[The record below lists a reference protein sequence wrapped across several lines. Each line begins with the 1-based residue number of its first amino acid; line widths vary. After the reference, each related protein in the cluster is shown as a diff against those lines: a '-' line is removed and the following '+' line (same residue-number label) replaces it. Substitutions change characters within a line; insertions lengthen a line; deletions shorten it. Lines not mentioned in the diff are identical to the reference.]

1 MREGAALGHC
11 ALPPAVRQYAENML
25 AAARQMADI
34 VSNPTQLNQERPTT
48 EAAAP
53 FNLQHLMREAH
64 DAVAPAAE
72 SAGIGLAWYM
82 PPHLGHMY
90 EGEAGALSETLCL
103 LLESAVRATKHG
115 AVHFSVRRVPEST
128 DAGHLL
134 FTVTDTGSGMPP
146 KERSSL
152 ALTRAWEL
160 AGARKGF
167 LGVECSPHGTTIA
180 FTLHLKYLERDGSED
195 APVERGQPLVL
206 VAAESALDRRALARM
221 LDGMPCRNAEA
232 RSLSEA
238 LQLHKGEV
246 ALLLIAQGRLAS
258 PAAGDILRQFRELAT
273 AAGLPFCKA
282 LAVTMDDSQWDRLA
296 DAGFT
301 HALLEPVDG
310 EALCQT
316 VREILDAA
324 AATRTADETGQEAVP
339 TEPAGQ
345 TGTAPADMAAA
356 VPEAVAPSAVTAGA
370 PAGRPPLPDL
380 FGNEDGHGGSPLKI
394 PDLTALPDLLSF
406 AESLRGPLVGPGEDK
421 KSGKPAG
428 GLFSG
433 LPENGDPLPDLDLP
447 PAEAGL
453 TPVSRLNA
461 SHKAAQE
468 QPDIPAG
475 LFVNPYA
482 PDDLVMTATSKTT
495 AVESESNEAPV
506 PASSPED
513 AAMQAEFSVAA
524 GLEGPVWGEEET
536 ADSGTA
542 QETKDAAPE
551 DAASKEALPVE
562 SAAAPAPVEAAEEK
576 ADSVTAAE
584 NPASGTEEAPAEPA
598 PAAADNATAAV
609 ATADAAEEKTTD
621 TMENAPPAE
630 ALQTVASAPEADS
643 EAVQPAAE
651 SAFAAPELP
660 EEPETAAPVEA
671 TAPEEVVAET
681 SVPETEPVAAVP
693 PAPEKPVE
701 PEQPRKP
708 AFRPVTF
715 AARPG
720 ATIVPIRPKVAAVPE
735 AKPTVTANAGG
746 SYTSPRQNTPGE
758 WVGEP
763 MPIGSPLP
771 PRPQDEEAASLAG
784 NAVQS
789 APRNAVRRGPRITI
803 RSVPTATARRD
814 TENTEDTAKN
824 AYTSP
829 SLSTPGEW
837 VGEPMPIS
845 PKATADRPAPPR
857 RHGPEEAGCRASHR
871 NRVRSAGTGGSGN
884 ARSDGPRSR
893 AAPAPGSPGTGFAV
907 RSGSNGGRY
916 RRFRGPERLHY
927 GLYRRSRT
935 RKKRKSASGR
945 AHCGGFRP
953 RPRLGAACPAP
964 GGGGR
969 TPNGSGTFAD
979 ALAGISAHGR
989 DK

>member
-1 MREGAALGHC
+1 M
-11 ALPPAVRQYAENML
+11 
-25 AAARQMADI
+25 
-34 VSNPTQLNQERPTT
+34 
-48 EAAAP
+48 
-53 FNLQHLMREAH
+53 
-64 DAVAPAAE
+64 
-72 SAGIGLAWYM
+72 
-82 PPHLGHMY
+82 
-90 EGEAGALSETLCL
+90 
-103 LLESAVRATKHG
+103 
-115 AVHFSVRRVPEST
+115 
-128 DAGHLL
+128 
-134 FTVTDTGSGMPP
+134 
-146 KERSSL
+146 
-152 ALTRAWEL
+152 
-160 AGARKGF
+160 
-167 LGVECSPHGTTIA
+167 
-180 FTLHLKYLERDGSED
+180 
-195 APVERGQPLVL
+195 
-206 VAAESALDRRALARM
+206 
-221 LDGMPCRNAEA
+221 
-232 RSLSEA
+232 
-238 LQLHKGEV
+238 
-246 ALLLIAQGRLAS
+246 
-258 PAAGDILRQFRELAT
+258 T
-273 AAGLPFCKA
+273 AA
-282 LAVTMDDSQWDRLA
+282 
-296 DAGFT
+296 
-301 HALLEPVDG
+301 
-310 EALCQT
+310 
-316 VREILDAA
+316 
-324 AATRTADETGQEAVP
+324 
-339 TEPAGQ
+339 
-345 TGTAPADMAAA
+345 
-356 VPEAVAPSAVTAGA
+356 
-370 PAGRPPLPDL
+370 
-380 FGNEDGHGGSPLKI
+380 
-394 PDLTALPDLLSF
+394 
-406 AESLRGPLVGPGEDK
+406 
-421 KSGKPAG
+421 
-428 GLFSG
+428 
-433 LPENGDPLPDLDLP
+433 
-447 PAEAGL
+447 
-453 TPVSRLNA
+453 
-461 SHKAAQE
+461 
-468 QPDIPAG
+468 
-475 LFVNPYA
+475 
-482 PDDLVMTATSKTT
+482 SKTT
-495 AVESESNEAPV
+495 AVESESNEAPA
-506 PASSPED
+506 PAPSPED

-542 QETKDAAPE
+542 QETKDAAPK
-551 DAASKEALPVE
+551 DAASKEDLPVE

-857 RHGPEEAGCRASHR
+857 RHGPEEALRPMNKAGLGLSLANDPAAARR
-871 NRVRSAGTGGSGN
+871 TVTVSAAPEPEAVETPAATAPAPAPPQPREAPAPVSPSAPAATAADTDGSGGLSGSIMDFIAGAEPVKKESPPLAALIVEVSGPAPASVPPAPPPAEAEEPRTVQGRLQMPLPEFRPTVGTN
-884 ARSDGPRSR
+884 EARTATDSAAPVPPPPP
-893 AAPAPGSPGTGFAV
+893 AAPATPPQPGPDKTILQLV
-907 RSGSNGGRY
+907 
-916 RRFRGPERLHY
+916 ERLDAAMEDAQQAFQS
-927 GLYRRSRT
+927 RRGYMVGE
-935 RKKRKSASGR
+935 AAGR
-945 AHCGGFRP
+945 IAAESDAFGFRVLARMARCVERAAKANDMNALKDLLPELAVAVERNRIALTP
-953 RPRLGAACPAP
+953 R
-964 GGGGR
+964 
-969 TPNGSGTFAD
+969 
-979 ALAGISAHGR
+979 
-989 DK
+989 K